1 MKKPLENSYVVL
13 DFETGGLDCKVN
25 PITEF
30 AGIALKGTTLE
41 GIVQYDNKVKPY
53 PKYTLYD
60 EKAILH
66 TKHTLEYLE
75 KNGIPLEELVQDI
88 IELFKMAHEGV
99 SARQK
104 PIVVAHNAQ
113 FDVGFLQQIFIATK
127 QNLASIVA
135 GTRDIHGNFQPAYI
149 DTVQMAKECWGDQ
162 SVSSYNL
169 QVCCNR
175 AGVDLVS
182 AHQAINDTE
191 SLAELF
197 RFFISRMRNDTAGG
211 SITESEV
218 VKYRGSFE
226 F

>member
-1 MKKPLENSYVVL
+1 
-13 DFETGGLDCKVN
+13 
-25 PITEF
+25 
-30 AGIALKGTTLE
+30 
-41 GIVQYDNKVKPY
+41 
-53 PKYTLYD
+53 
-60 EKAILH
+60 
-66 TKHTLEYLE
+66 
-75 KNGIPLEELVQDI
+75 
-88 IELFKMAHEGV
+88 
-99 SARQK
+99 
-104 PIVVAHNAQ
+104 
-113 FDVGFLQQIFIATK
+113 
-127 QNLASIVA
+127 
-135 GTRDIHGNFQPAYI
+135 
-149 DTVQMAKECWGDQ
+149 MAKECWGDQ